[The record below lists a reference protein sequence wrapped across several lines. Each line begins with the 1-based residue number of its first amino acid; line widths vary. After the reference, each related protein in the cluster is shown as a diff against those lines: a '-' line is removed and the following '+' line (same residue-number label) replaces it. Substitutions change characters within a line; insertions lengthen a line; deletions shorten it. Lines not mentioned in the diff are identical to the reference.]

1 MSWLWIVLI
10 VFVALA
16 PLISLMPTR
25 RQKRLADIRQAAAVA
40 GLQVQLLE
48 PPGPELDKRLS
59 ACYGLRAQHRQRLGL
74 TGKFVREG
82 DSWRNLDRRGAP
94 LQRELT
100 AGFPSGVS
108 HLVLRADSVMAF
120 WDEGGEVAEVE
131 TMKQA
136 LESLLRACSS
146 AGN

>member
-1 MSWLWIVLI
+1 MTWLLIVFI

-25 RQKRLADIRQAAAVA
+25 RQKRLAAIRQAAAVA

-48 PPGPELDKRLS
+48 PPGPGVDKRLS

-74 TGKFVREG
+74 TGNFVSEG
-82 DSWRNLDRRGAP
+82 DGWRNLDRRGSP
-94 LQRELT
+94 LLSELA

-108 HLVLRADSVMAF
+108 HLVLRPDSVMAF
-120 WDEGGEVAEVE
+120 WDERGEVAEVE
-131 TMKQA
+131 TIKQA
-136 LESLLRACSS
+136 LEGLLRACCSVEK
-146 AGN
+146 